1 MAKRDPLDLKNMF
14 NQLVPFKPI
23 TLKDVLL
30 LRFPGHVNASL
41 IGLAILPVF
50 KYLKICVGKEGY
62 EYYGEV
68 HKSKF
73 NCYMHTLGMPFTI
86 YGITQWLPALFLL
99 SPKHCVQFIR
109 NLFFMYLTHY
119 LSIDYKVA
127 ALYSLIYAPVAILSS
142 MHHYYGRT
150 EQRIFRGLFISIA
163 ALVFQ
168 EGIGHWWGGDD
179 PSRLEAV
186 PNAILYAKFFSL
198 HHLKGSEVPSEISP
212 VLP

>member
-1 MAKRDPLDLKNMF
+1 MAKRDPLDLKNLF
-14 NQLVPFKPI
+14 NQLVPIKPLP
-23 TLKDVLL
+23 LKDVLL

-50 KYLKICVGKEGY
+50 KYLKFHVGKEGC

-86 YGITQWLPALFLL
+86 YGITQWLPTLFLL
-99 SPKHCVQFIR
+99 SPKHCVKFIR
-109 NLFFMYLTHY
+109 NLFFLYLTHY
-119 LSIDYKVA
+119 LSVDWKVA
-127 ALYSLIYAPVAILSS
+127 ALYSIIYAPVVIISS
-142 MHHYYGRT
+142 MQHYYGRP
-150 EQRIFRGLFISIA
+150 EQRFMRGLFISTA

-168 EGIGHWWGGDD
+168 EGLGHWWGGDK

-198 HHLKGSEVPSEISP
+198 QHLLKGA
-212 VLP
+212 